1 MLRTTMVLLLLSIAL
16 FGQDYT
22 VATLSDASFKRP
34 VEPSIAINPR
44 NTDEMVAAAIRFG
57 DMEAGEPRVVNVRYH
72 TADGGKT
79 WRIVPELNPEARVQ
93 GDDVVAYNAEGV
105 AYHSYIAFRGL
116 KTDLRKANGIWVTYS
131 GESAEAWQGPVKVI
145 DHDNTHRPYEDK
157 PWIVTDNSKSS
168 PHYGNV
174 YIAWTRFDTYFG
186 ATPADSSQIYF
197 SRSTD
202 GGKSFVPPYRISDT
216 GGDCLDDD
224 YTVEGAVP
232 AAGPDGTVYI
242 AWSGPRGL
250 MFKKSLD
257 GGQSFTREKVLTE
270 LVGGW
275 KIDIPGIMRC
285 NGFPVTETDIS
296 EGPFRGSVYINWID
310 QRFGDP
316 DVFVMYSRDGGEN
329 WSKPVRVNDDA
340 LFNDKA
346 QFFTWMSVDPVDGA
360 INVAFYDR
368 RNSDDT
374 TTEVYLARSV
384 DGGKHFKNFRL
395 SKIKPFQCN
404 AEVFFGDYLNVD
416 AVGGR
421 VAIIFPVFTS
431 AEQTA
436 IQTAVIDFV
445 PGTLEMK

>member
-1 MLRTTMVLLLLSIAL
+1 MALLLFSMAL

-22 VATLSDASFKRP
+22 VATLSDAGFKRP

-72 TADGGKT
+72 TTDGGKS
-79 WRIVPELNPEARVQ
+79 WQIVPELNPEARVQ

-116 KTDLRKANGIWVTYS
+116 KTKLRKANGIWVTYS
-131 GESAEAWQGPVKVI
+131 GENAEAWQGPVKVI

-157 PWIVTDNSKSS
+157 PWIATDNSKTS

-174 YIAWTRFDTYFG
+174 YIAWTRFDTYFD

-197 SRSTD
+197 SRSTN
-202 GGKSFVPPYRISDT
+202 GGKSFAPPYRISDT
-216 GGDCLDDD
+216 GGNCLDDD

-250 MFKKSLD
+250 MFKKSMD

-275 KIDIPGIMRC
+275 NIDIPGILRC

-296 EGPFRGSVYINWID
+296 EGAFRGSVYINWID

-374 TTEVYLARSV
+374 TTELYLARSV
-384 DGGKHFKNFRL
+384 DGGKSFKNFRL

-436 IQTAVIDFV
+436 IQAAVIDFV